1 MKKRFLIYACLFVF
15 VAVMA
20 GCAGVAIKPEDM
32 AGIKNVGIL
41 SLTLKKTGPQTP
53 GNDAVLQ
60 ETADYALAQVQNS
73 LKAVSSFK
81 LYPVASYYNQPEY
94 MNAGTI
100 AKATGAMEYLK
111 SNPDAMSRSNSPAK
125 ETTAKDFMAAL
136 KAGLKAAA
144 EQAADQ
150 TDPAAAAQKALD
162 DKKNEQIGAANVPF
176 IPYGIINN
184 EQQGTVSYVNG
195 VRQGGE
201 NEGLK
206 QMVLEEVKAVC
217 AKTRMDAMIV
227 VQVQTEADPPKG
239 VYVIVGGDRVV
250 GTLRLNMTM
259 LMINKKGEVIAD
271 LGWPSMD
278 DLAPMRLAVPH
289 SIVTKWAIPN
299 KAVATTAID
308 LKDQG
313 GSVLKA
319 FKEMVM
325 DSSGRMTNDLRK
337 ALGEIK

>member
-1 MKKRFLIYACLFVF
+1 VF
-15 VAVMA
+15 VVVIA

-41 SLTLKKTGPQTP
+41 SLTLKKTGPQSP

-60 ETADYALAQVQNS
+60 EVADYALAQVQNS
-73 LKAVSSFK
+73 LKSVSSFK
-81 LYPVASYYNQPEY
+81 LYPVASYYKQTEFE
-94 MNAGTI
+94 NAGTV
-100 AKATGAMEYLK
+100 ARTTGAMAYLK
-111 SNPDAMSRSNSPAK
+111 NNPDAMSQGSSASTA
-125 ETTAKDFMAAL
+125 TTGDFMAAL

-144 EQAADQ
+144 EAAANQ
-150 TDPAAAAQKALD
+150 TDPAAAAQKMLD
-162 DKKNEQIGAANVPF
+162 DKKKDLIGAANVPF

-184 EQQGTVSYVNG
+184 ETQGTVSYVNG

-206 QMVLEEVKAVC
+206 NMILEEVKAVC
-217 AKTRMDAMIV
+217 KQTRMDAMIV
-227 VQVQTEADPPKG
+227 VDVETEADPPHG
-239 VYVIVGGDRVV
+239 VYVIVGKNKDRVV

-259 LMINKKGEVIAD
+259 LMIDKNGRVIAD

-278 DLAPMRLAVPH
+278 DLAPMRLAVPQ
-289 SIVTKWAIPN
+289 SIVTRWAPN
-299 KAVATTAID
+299 VRAVLATEID
-308 LKDQG
+308 LKDEG
-313 GSVLKA
+313 GSVVKA